1 MVPQSLGEGLCSFI
15 TDLIAPHPEGRGKT
29 EKVSDATLYFLLAP
43 MAGLYTPQACVSAPP
58 REPWPGDEF
67 LHLPLSELLWGS
79 QIQRE
84 VSGERA
90 VEAFRTAARQRVA
103 QLETKSH
110 P

>member
-1 MVPQSLGEGLCSFI
+1 MVPQSLSEGLCSFI

-29 EKVSDATLYFLLAP
+29 EKVSDATLYFLLEP
-43 MAGLYTPQACVSAPP
+43 TAGLYTPQACVSAPP

-67 LHLPLSELLWGS
+67 LHLPLSCSGDLKFRGKC
-79 QIQRE
+79 R
-84 VSGERA
+84 GERA
-90 VEAFRTAARQRVA
+90 VEALQTAARQRVA